1 MVSSISRS
9 IPSPA
14 PRAPP
19 PHYQTFLTPILH
31 RRFVRSC
38 AVGIIVCYV
47 EAFFI
52 SNKSSF
58 LWTLFP
64 LSSTGFKT
72 LVLFFCTAVPVLILR
87 VSQLHVGV
95 RANPSGFHTFK
106 RSVGS
111 FGTYSTILTYVF
123 ASLVFISL
131 YLLSS
136 TKGDK
141 LSFIVDGKTYERPR
155 LNERFIYL
163 VYSASHVGLVQG
175 ILHIYR
181 DRGRLEFPD
190 VNVPP
195 NEALKARI
203 PVIVKDA
210 LTLALITL
218 TFFWLNRSSSVPSW
232 PIDTIFRNLWVAFLL
247 GCIWESVHTAFS
259 IYFSEE
265 PIKDGKAISEKS
277 PDPNGTLVSGLRAT
291 GLLTQV
297 MAFSELVFISHNS
310 PARRKSIFTDVDR
323 KPTNIWEQIMKEC
336 LVVIEDVDSKLTGV
350 GRAANGPLPKIAS
363 THSTALALKSPSP
376 AIQFIA
382 GDTALLT
389 SPSTSSGK
397 LLDLIQS
404 KDSANSSLS
413 NIIRKLPPSMAEAE
427 ASVTGSFKSRIEPF
441 LASPYGQPFRQTI
454 QQRTSILMPN
464 VRIQVNAVS
473 SLARLVT
480 ASLSEDDYGVVQKH
494 VPLILQAF
502 SSTIEA
508 LDRYMASPPIH
519 WTDIEAKSDPKS
531 LTLREPEMLLKALEG
546 GLRDIAVAFKP
557 YVKDMELSA
566 EVKRRVLEAKEEALL

>member
-95 RANPSGFHTFK
+95 RANPSGFHTFT

-210 LTLALITL
+210 LTLAIIALFTCPITYFFVRSGIWHYTLIIAR

-232 PIDTIFRNLWVAFLL
+232 PIDTIFRNFWVAFLL

-265 PIKDGKAISEKS
+265 PIKDEKTISEKS
-277 PDPNGTLVSGLRAT
+277 PDPNGTLVSGLRAN

-323 KPTNIWEQIMKEC
+323 KPINIWEQIMKEC
-336 LVVIEDVDSKLTGV
+336 LAVIEDVDSKLTGV
-350 GRAANGPLPKIAS
+350 GKAASSPLPS
-363 THSTALALKSPSP
+363 
-376 AIQFIA
+376 
-382 GDTALLT
+382 
-389 SPSTSSGK
+389 
-397 LLDLIQS
+397 
-404 KDSANSSLS
+404 
-413 NIIRKLPPSMAEAE
+413 
-427 ASVTGSFKSRIEPF
+427 
-441 LASPYGQPFRQTI
+441 
-454 QQRTSILMPN
+454 
-464 VRIQVNAVS
+464 
-473 SLARLVT
+473 
-480 ASLSEDDYGVVQKH
+480 
-494 VPLILQAF
+494 
-502 SSTIEA
+502 
-508 LDRYMASPPIH
+508 
-519 WTDIEAKSDPKS
+519 
-531 LTLREPEMLLKALEG
+531 
-546 GLRDIAVAFKP
+546 
-557 YVKDMELSA
+557 
-566 EVKRRVLEAKEEALL
+566 